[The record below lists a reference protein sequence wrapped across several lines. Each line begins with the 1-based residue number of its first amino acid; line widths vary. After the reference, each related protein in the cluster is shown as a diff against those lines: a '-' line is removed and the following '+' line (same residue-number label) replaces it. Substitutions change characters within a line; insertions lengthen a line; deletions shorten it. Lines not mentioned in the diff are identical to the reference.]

1 MLDMYVILYAIPAVS
16 YSPLSIK
23 KAAIPTRG
31 VNKKKKYYIFL
42 KADKSI
48 N

>member
-1 MLDMYVILYAIPAVS
+1 MLDMYVMLYAIPAVFH
-16 YSPLSIK
+16 SPLSLK

-42 KADKSI
+42 KADKPI